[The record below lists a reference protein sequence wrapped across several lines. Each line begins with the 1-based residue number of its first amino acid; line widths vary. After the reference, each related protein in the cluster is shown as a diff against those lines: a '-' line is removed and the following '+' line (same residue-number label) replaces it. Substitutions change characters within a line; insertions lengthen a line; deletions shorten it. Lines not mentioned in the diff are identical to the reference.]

1 MKKVIAGT
9 CLFMILLVGCGGKNN
24 NQVSNEER
32 NANIPEVI
40 KNSYTQIDNNI
51 YDISKLFAV
60 ENNNIIR
67 YKVFF
72 DAGMIVIENKNSGYE
87 IYPINFE
94 GAEFSQENV
103 CKIGRV
109 NSIWQCDKGIATD
122 VLIESRD
129 YYDNTYER
137 SVYELQEDGS
147 IKKSVLGTYDVN
159 EKKNISNTNNYESKY
174 LYYYLCDDEKQI
186 RIYNIE
192 TGQDEIIAEMNTLN
206 ISVINN
212 IVHGESG
219 YSFNGNGLAEN
230 TGKGQQTHGL
240 YGQIDNQGNVKEII
254 FDFFAGLYI
263 NIKKPFELEDR
274 IEIDGIKGDVVSIRT
289 LGFEILEVGDRVN
302 AEQSTGWI
310 FHIPNYLIF
319 TKPLKN
325 YTKAFKYIWDEVTI
339 KVPLDA
345 DIEKTKTILYDI
357 IENNEILK
365 TIPRKMEDAVADV
378 ILEYR
383 IYYNHL
389 DPIIYTKIVDSHVEL
404 YLRYI
409 VHPKKARNVQDDI
422 YLKILEEY
430 RNGNIE
436 LYKV

>member
-186 RIYNIE
+186 RKYNIE

-206 ISVINN
+206 ICVINN

-254 FDFFAGLYI
+254 FDYNSSEVFTYNGGLIIKNVINPLENPITVNEVRSLCSVNLENEVLNMEDNKWIMKYTSVVSENGKYILFSDLNNIKDKDTTTFIIYDIKENKFIYKKDIQKHKNAVIQNI
-263 NIKKPFELEDR
+263 NISEKYNGFIYSYFEE
-274 IEIDGIKGDVVSIRT
+274 GIR
-289 LGFEILEVGDRVN
+289 
-302 AEQSTGWI
+302 
-310 FHIPNYLIF
+310 
-319 TKPLKN
+319 
-325 YTKAFKYIWDEVTI
+325 
-339 KVPLDA
+339 
-345 DIEKTKTILYDI
+345 KTYF
-357 IENNEILK
+357 
-365 TIPRKMEDAVADV
+365 
-378 ILEYR
+378 
-383 IYYNHL
+383 
-389 DPIIYTKIVDSHVEL
+389 
-404 YLRYI
+404 
-409 VHPKKARNVQDDI
+409 
-422 YLKILEEY
+422 
-430 RNGNIE
+430 
-436 LYKV
+436 YKF

>member
-1 MKKVIAGT
+1 MKKVIASI

-94 GAEFSQENV
+94 EAEFSQENV

-186 RIYNIE
+186 RKYNIE
-192 TGQDEIIAEMNTLN
+192 T
-206 ISVINN
+206 
-212 IVHGESG
+212 G

-240 YGQIDNQGNVKEII
+240 YGQVDNQGNVKEII
-254 FDFFAGLYI
+254 FDYNSSEVFTYNGGLIIKNVI
-263 NIKKPFELEDR
+263 N
-274 IEIDGIKGDVVSIRT
+274 
-289 LGFEILEVGDRVN
+289 
-302 AEQSTGWI
+302 
-310 FHIPNYLIF
+310 
-319 TKPLKN
+319 PLKN
-325 YTKAFKYIWDEVTI
+325 PITINEVRILCSVNLENEVLNMEDNKWIMKYTSVVSENGKYILFSDLNNI
-339 KVPLDA
+339 KDK
-345 DIEKTKTILYDI
+345 DTTTFIIYDI
-357 IENNEILK
+357 KENKCIYKNI
-365 TIPRKMEDAVADV
+365 KM
-378 ILEYR
+378 L
-383 IYYNHL
+383 
-389 DPIIYTKIVDSHVEL
+389 
-404 YLRYI
+404 
-409 VHPKKARNVQDDI
+409 
-422 YLKILEEY
+422 
-430 RNGNIE
+430 
-436 LYKV
+436 

>member
-186 RIYNIE
+186 RKYNIE

-254 FDFFAGLYI
+254 FDYNSSEVFTYNGGLIIKNVI
-263 NIKKPFELEDR
+263 NPLENPITVNEVR
-274 IEIDGIKGDVVSIRT
+274 DVYVR
-289 LGFEILEVGDRVN
+289 
-302 AEQSTGWI
+302 
-310 FHIPNYLIF
+310 LI
-319 TKPLKN
+319 
-325 YTKAFKYIWDEVTI
+325 W
-339 KVPLDA
+339 
-345 DIEKTKTILYDI
+345 
-357 IENNEILK
+357 
-365 TIPRKMEDAVADV
+365 KM
-378 ILEYR
+378 
-383 IYYNHL
+383 
-389 DPIIYTKIVDSHVEL
+389 KS
-404 YLRYI
+404 
-409 VHPKKARNVQDDI
+409 
-422 YLKILEEY
+422 
-430 RNGNIE
+430 
-436 LYKV
+436 

>member
-1 MKKVIAGT
+1 MKKVIAGI

-24 NQVSNEER
+24 NKVLNEER

-72 DAGMIVIENKNSGYE
+72 DAGMIVIEKKDSGYE

-94 GAEFSQENV
+94 EAEFSQENV

-109 NSIWQCDKGIATD
+109 NSIWQCDNGLAVD

-174 LYYYLCDDEKQI
+174 LYYYLFDDEKQI
-186 RIYNIE
+186 RKYNIE

-230 TGKGQQTHGL
+230 TWKGQQTHGL

-254 FDFFAGLYI
+254 FDYNSSEVFTYNGGLIIKNVINPLENPITVNEVRSLCSVNLENEVLNMEDNKWIMKYTSVVSENGKYILFTDLNNIKDKDTTTFIIYDIKENKCIYKKDIQKQKNAVIQNI
-263 NIKKPFELEDR
+263 NISEKYNGFIYSYFEE
-274 IEIDGIKGDVVSIRT
+274 GIR
-289 LGFEILEVGDRVN
+289 
-302 AEQSTGWI
+302 
-310 FHIPNYLIF
+310 
-319 TKPLKN
+319 
-325 YTKAFKYIWDEVTI
+325 KAYF
-339 KVPLDA
+339 
-345 DIEKTKTILYDI
+345 
-357 IENNEILK
+357 
-365 TIPRKMEDAVADV
+365 
-378 ILEYR
+378 
-383 IYYNHL
+383 
-389 DPIIYTKIVDSHVEL
+389 
-404 YLRYI
+404 
-409 VHPKKARNVQDDI
+409 
-422 YLKILEEY
+422 
-430 RNGNIE
+430 
-436 LYKV
+436 YKF

>member
-72 DAGMIVIENKNSGYE
+72 DVGMIVIENKNSGYE

-94 GAEFSQENV
+94 RAEFSQENV

-109 NSIWQCDKGIATD
+109 NSIWQCDKGLAAD

-186 RIYNIE
+186 RKYNIE

-230 TGKGQQTHGL
+230 TGKGQQTYGL

-254 FDFFAGLYI
+254 FDYNSSEVFTYNGGLIIKNVINPLENPITVNEVRSLCSVNLENEVLNMEDNKWIMKYTSVVSENGKYILFSDLNNIKDKDTTTFIIYDIKENRCIYKKDIQKHKNAVIQNI
-263 NIKKPFELEDR
+263 NISEKYNGFIYSYFEE
-274 IEIDGIKGDVVSIRT
+274 GIR
-289 LGFEILEVGDRVN
+289 
-302 AEQSTGWI
+302 
-310 FHIPNYLIF
+310 
-319 TKPLKN
+319 
-325 YTKAFKYIWDEVTI
+325 KAYF
-339 KVPLDA
+339 
-345 DIEKTKTILYDI
+345 
-357 IENNEILK
+357 
-365 TIPRKMEDAVADV
+365 
-378 ILEYR
+378 
-383 IYYNHL
+383 
-389 DPIIYTKIVDSHVEL
+389 
-404 YLRYI
+404 
-409 VHPKKARNVQDDI
+409 
-422 YLKILEEY
+422 
-430 RNGNIE
+430 
-436 LYKV
+436 YKF

>member
-186 RIYNIE
+186 RKYNIE

-254 FDFFAGLYI
+254 FDYNSSEVFTYNGGLIIKNVINPLENPITVNEVRSLCSVNLENEVLNMEDNKWIMKYTSVVSENGKYILFSDLNNIKDKDTTTFIIYDIKENRCIYKKDIQKHKNAVIQNI
-263 NIKKPFELEDR
+263 NISEKYNGFIYSYFKE
-274 IEIDGIKGDVVSIRT
+274 GIR
-289 LGFEILEVGDRVN
+289 
-302 AEQSTGWI
+302 
-310 FHIPNYLIF
+310 
-319 TKPLKN
+319 
-325 YTKAFKYIWDEVTI
+325 KAYF
-339 KVPLDA
+339 
-345 DIEKTKTILYDI
+345 
-357 IENNEILK
+357 
-365 TIPRKMEDAVADV
+365 
-378 ILEYR
+378 
-383 IYYNHL
+383 
-389 DPIIYTKIVDSHVEL
+389 
-404 YLRYI
+404 
-409 VHPKKARNVQDDI
+409 
-422 YLKILEEY
+422 
-430 RNGNIE
+430 
-436 LYKV
+436 YKF

>member
-109 NSIWQCDKGIATD
+109 NSIWQCDKGISTD

-186 RIYNIE
+186 RKYNIE

-254 FDFFAGLYI
+254 FDYNSSEVFTYNGGLIIKNVINPLENPITVNEVRSLCSVNLENEVLNMEDNKWIMKYTSVVSENGKYILFSDLNNIKDKDTTTFIIYDIKENKFIYKKDIQKHKNAVIQNI
-263 NIKKPFELEDR
+263 NISEKYNGFIYSYFEE
-274 IEIDGIKGDVVSIRT
+274 GIR
-289 LGFEILEVGDRVN
+289 
-302 AEQSTGWI
+302 
-310 FHIPNYLIF
+310 
-319 TKPLKN
+319 
-325 YTKAFKYIWDEVTI
+325 
-339 KVPLDA
+339 
-345 DIEKTKTILYDI
+345 KTYF
-357 IENNEILK
+357 
-365 TIPRKMEDAVADV
+365 
-378 ILEYR
+378 
-383 IYYNHL
+383 
-389 DPIIYTKIVDSHVEL
+389 
-404 YLRYI
+404 
-409 VHPKKARNVQDDI
+409 
-422 YLKILEEY
+422 
-430 RNGNIE
+430 
-436 LYKV
+436 YKF

>member
-186 RIYNIE
+186 RKYNIE

-240 YGQIDNQGNVKEII
+240 YGQIDNQGNIKEII
-254 FDFFAGLYI
+254 FDYNSSEVFTYNGGLIIKNVINPLENPITVNEVRSLCSVNLENEVLNMEDNKWIMKYTSVVSENGKYILFSDLNNIKDKDTTTFIIYDIKENKFIYKKDIQKHKNAVIQNI
-263 NIKKPFELEDR
+263 NISEKYNGFIYSYFEE
-274 IEIDGIKGDVVSIRT
+274 GIR
-289 LGFEILEVGDRVN
+289 
-302 AEQSTGWI
+302 
-310 FHIPNYLIF
+310 
-319 TKPLKN
+319 
-325 YTKAFKYIWDEVTI
+325 
-339 KVPLDA
+339 
-345 DIEKTKTILYDI
+345 KTYF
-357 IENNEILK
+357 
-365 TIPRKMEDAVADV
+365 
-378 ILEYR
+378 
-383 IYYNHL
+383 
-389 DPIIYTKIVDSHVEL
+389 
-404 YLRYI
+404 
-409 VHPKKARNVQDDI
+409 
-422 YLKILEEY
+422 
-430 RNGNIE
+430 
-436 LYKV
+436 YKF

>member
-1 MKKVIAGT
+1 MKKVIASI

-186 RIYNIE
+186 RKYNIE

-212 IVHGESG
+212 IVYGESG

-254 FDFFAGLYI
+254 FDYNSSEVFTYNGGLIIKNVINPLENPITVNEVRSLCSVNLENEVLNMEDNKWIMKYTSVVSENGKYI
-263 NIKKPFELEDR
+263 LFSDLNNIKDKDTTTF
-274 IEIDGIKGDVVSIRT
+274 
-289 LGFEILEVGDRVN
+289 
-302 AEQSTGWI
+302 
-310 FHIPNYLIF
+310 
-319 TKPLKN
+319 
-325 YTKAFKYIWDEVTI
+325 
-339 KVPLDA
+339 
-345 DIEKTKTILYDI
+345 
-357 IENNEILK
+357 
-365 TIPRKMEDAVADV
+365 
-378 ILEYR
+378 
-383 IYYNHL
+383 
-389 DPIIYTKIVDSHVEL
+389 IIYVRKIQWI
-404 YLRYI
+404 YI
-409 VHPKKARNVQDDI
+409 FI
-422 YLKILEEY
+422 F
-430 RNGNIE
+430 
-436 LYKV
+436 

>member
-186 RIYNIE
+186 RKYNIE

-254 FDFFAGLYI
+254 FDYNSSEVFTYNGGLIIKNVINPLENPITVNEVRSLCSVNLENEVLNMEDNKWIMKYTSVVSENGKYILFSDLNNIKDKDTTTFIIYDIKENKFIYKKDIQKHKNAVIQNI
-263 NIKKPFELEDR
+263 NISEKYNGFIYSYFEE
-274 IEIDGIKGDVVSIRT
+274 GIS
-289 LGFEILEVGDRVN
+289 
-302 AEQSTGWI
+302 
-310 FHIPNYLIF
+310 
-319 TKPLKN
+319 
-325 YTKAFKYIWDEVTI
+325 
-339 KVPLDA
+339 
-345 DIEKTKTILYDI
+345 KTYF
-357 IENNEILK
+357 
-365 TIPRKMEDAVADV
+365 
-378 ILEYR
+378 
-383 IYYNHL
+383 
-389 DPIIYTKIVDSHVEL
+389 
-404 YLRYI
+404 
-409 VHPKKARNVQDDI
+409 
-422 YLKILEEY
+422 
-430 RNGNIE
+430 
-436 LYKV
+436 YKF

>member
-186 RIYNIE
+186 RKYNIE

-254 FDFFAGLYI
+254 FDYNSSEVFTYNGGLIIKNVINPLENPITVNEVRSLCSVNLENEVLNMEDNKWIMKYTSVVSENGKYILFSDLNNIKDKDTTTFIIYDIKENKFIYKKDIQKHKNAVIQNI
-263 NIKKPFELEDR
+263 NISEKYNGFIYSYFEE
-274 IEIDGIKGDVVSIRT
+274 GIR
-289 LGFEILEVGDRVN
+289 
-302 AEQSTGWI
+302 
-310 FHIPNYLIF
+310 
-319 TKPLKN
+319 
-325 YTKAFKYIWDEVTI
+325 
-339 KVPLDA
+339 
-345 DIEKTKTILYDI
+345 KTYF
-357 IENNEILK
+357 
-365 TIPRKMEDAVADV
+365 
-378 ILEYR
+378 
-383 IYYNHL
+383 
-389 DPIIYTKIVDSHVEL
+389 
-404 YLRYI
+404 
-409 VHPKKARNVQDDI
+409 
-422 YLKILEEY
+422 
-430 RNGNIE
+430 
-436 LYKV
+436 YKF

>member
-1 MKKVIAGT
+1 MKKVIASI

-186 RIYNIE
+186 RKYNIE

-240 YGQIDNQGNVKEII
+240 YGQIDNQGNVKEIV
-254 FDFFAGLYI
+254 FDYNSSEVFTYNGGLIIKNVINPLENPITVNEVRSLCSVNLENEVLNMEDNKWIMKYTSVVSENGKYILFSDLNNIKDKDTTTFIIYDIKENKFIYKKDIQKHKNAVIQNI
-263 NIKKPFELEDR
+263 NISEKYNGFIYSYFEE
-274 IEIDGIKGDVVSIRT
+274 GIR
-289 LGFEILEVGDRVN
+289 
-302 AEQSTGWI
+302 
-310 FHIPNYLIF
+310 
-319 TKPLKN
+319 
-325 YTKAFKYIWDEVTI
+325 KAYF
-339 KVPLDA
+339 
-345 DIEKTKTILYDI
+345 
-357 IENNEILK
+357 
-365 TIPRKMEDAVADV
+365 
-378 ILEYR
+378 
-383 IYYNHL
+383 
-389 DPIIYTKIVDSHVEL
+389 
-404 YLRYI
+404 
-409 VHPKKARNVQDDI
+409 
-422 YLKILEEY
+422 
-430 RNGNIE
+430 
-436 LYKV
+436 YKF

>member
-1 MKKVIAGT
+1 M
-9 CLFMILLVGCGGKNN
+9 
-24 NQVSNEER
+24 SNEER

-72 DAGMIVIENKNSGYE
+72 DAGMIVIEKKDSGYE

-94 GAEFSQENV
+94 EAEFSQENV

-186 RIYNIE
+186 RKYNIE
-192 TGQDEIIAEMNTLN
+192 TGQDEIVAEMNTLN
-206 ISVINN
+206 IRVINN
-212 IVHGESG
+212 IVHGEEG

-240 YGQIDNQGNVKEII
+240 YGQVDNQGNVKEII
-254 FDFFAGLYI
+254 FDYNSSEVFTYNGGLIIKNVINPLENPITINEVRSLCSVNLENEVLNMEDNKWIMKYTSVVSENGKYILFSDLNNIKDKDTTTFIIYDIKENKCIYKKDIQKHKNAVMQNI
-263 NIKKPFELEDR
+263 NISEKYNGFIYSYFEE
-274 IEIDGIKGDVVSIRT
+274 GIRK
-289 LGFEILEVGDRVN
+289 
-302 AEQSTGWI
+302 A
-310 FHIPNYLIF
+310 YL
-319 TKPLKN
+319 
-325 YTKAFKYIWDEVTI
+325 
-339 KVPLDA
+339 
-345 DIEKTKTILYDI
+345 
-357 IENNEILK
+357 
-365 TIPRKMEDAVADV
+365 
-378 ILEYR
+378 
-383 IYYNHL
+383 
-389 DPIIYTKIVDSHVEL
+389 
-404 YLRYI
+404 
-409 VHPKKARNVQDDI
+409 
-422 YLKILEEY
+422 
-430 RNGNIE
+430 
-436 LYKV
+436 

>member
-72 DAGMIVIENKNSGYE
+72 DTGMIVIENKNSGYE

-186 RIYNIE
+186 RKYNIE

-254 FDFFAGLYI
+254 FDYNSSEVFTYNGGLIIKNVINPLENPITVNEVRSLCSVNLENEVLNMEDNKWIMKYTSVVSENGKYILFSDLNNIKDKDTTTFIIYDIKENKFIYKKDIQKHKNAVIQNI
-263 NIKKPFELEDR
+263 NISEKYNGFIYSYFEE
-274 IEIDGIKGDVVSIRT
+274 GIR
-289 LGFEILEVGDRVN
+289 
-302 AEQSTGWI
+302 
-310 FHIPNYLIF
+310 
-319 TKPLKN
+319 
-325 YTKAFKYIWDEVTI
+325 
-339 KVPLDA
+339 
-345 DIEKTKTILYDI
+345 KTYF
-357 IENNEILK
+357 
-365 TIPRKMEDAVADV
+365 
-378 ILEYR
+378 
-383 IYYNHL
+383 
-389 DPIIYTKIVDSHVEL
+389 
-404 YLRYI
+404 
-409 VHPKKARNVQDDI
+409 
-422 YLKILEEY
+422 
-430 RNGNIE
+430 
-436 LYKV
+436 YKF